1 MQVKFAD
8 EQGVDEGGPSREF
21 LQLVVRECFSPNFG
35 MFQCDPD
42 SRTFWMRA
50 SDIHQMLDEF
60 ELIGMPPLPLVT
72 TARVIEY
79 PVFRDFCDLK
89 RVNTTLQHWVDP

>member
-1 MQVKFAD
+1 MKFAD

-35 MFQCDPD
+35 MCQVDQD

-60 ELIGMPPLPLVT
+60 ELIGTTPGKTPLLLLLLRPTDVL
-72 TARVIEY
+72 
-79 PVFRDFCDLK
+79 
-89 RVNTTLQHWVDP
+89 

>member
-35 MFQCDPD
+35 MFQSDPD
-42 SRTFWMRA
+42 ARTFCMRA
-50 SDIHQMLDEF
+50 SHIHQMLDEF
-60 ELIGMPPLPLVT
+60 ELIGTILSSVCVATRTIVALLGSST
-72 TARVIEY
+72 NRCACIFTI
-79 PVFRDFCDLK
+79 C
-89 RVNTTLQHWVDP
+89 TCH